1 MLSGGRVSGDRS
13 ELSRADR
20 FDLGLPGDEYA
31 GRPVFTFIDMDT
43 RYPECRG
50 RNRRCCIGVDAFW
63 NGAKMT
69 TVLLYIASAVAGLA
83 ITVMVILAVITVG
96 EDR

>member
-1 MLSGGRVSGDRS
+1 
-13 ELSRADR
+13 
-20 FDLGLPGDEYA
+20 
-31 GRPVFTFIDMDT
+31 
-43 RYPECRG
+43 
-50 RNRRCCIGVDAFW
+50 
-63 NGAKMT
+63 MT